1 LQTTS
6 ALAKDDGVSFTAL
19 GTRVINGHKCLKIE
33 ATRKDKPE
41 KFYFY
46 AALDLKNLVIVAQIV
61 EPTRTTVQHL
71 SNISLDVPD
80 SLVQIPSDY
89 KRRKGK
95 RKKTGP

>member
-1 LQTTS
+1 
-6 ALAKDDGVSFTAL
+6 
-19 GTRVINGHKCLKIE
+19 
-33 ATRKDKPE
+33 
-41 KFYFY
+41 
-46 AALDLKNLVIVAQIV
+46 LKNLVIVAQIV
-61 EPTRTTVQHL
+61 EPARTTVQHL